1 MAADKHYNLPQLAN
15 TTAQTQIINEIKF
28 IIEEW
33 GRNVMNFSNPWVY
46 QRINEGEMEGL
57 SQIFEKIGNDK
68 NREERENDEK
78 KWE

>member
-1 MAADKHYNLPQLAN
+1 
-15 TTAQTQIINEIKF
+15 
-28 IIEEW
+28 
-33 GRNVMNFSNPWVY
+33 MNFSNPWVY

-78 KWE
+78 K